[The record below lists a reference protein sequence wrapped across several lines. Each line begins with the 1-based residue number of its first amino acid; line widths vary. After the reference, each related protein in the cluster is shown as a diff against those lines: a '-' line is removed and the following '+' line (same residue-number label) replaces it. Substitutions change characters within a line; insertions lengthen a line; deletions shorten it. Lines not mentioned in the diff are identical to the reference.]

1 MGIIGQQPGD
11 NKIVQNKTLV
21 KQETT
26 DANEVNEDEL
36 NKSAEEIQF
45 NMGGG
50 DAAMDEQMLPE
61 DDDF

>member
-11 NKIVQNKTLV
+11 NKIVQKKTLV

-26 DANEVNEDEL
+26 DANALNEDEL

-45 NMGGG
+45 NMGGRCSNG
-50 DAAMDEQMLPE
+50 
-61 DDDF
+61 